1 MASMS
6 QLLLLLLCG
15 YHALI
20 ASAGNEQSYKIL
32 TSSSQEPQ
40 VVCSEPR
47 GTSVHARSY
56 IHLHV
61 PLCYSR

>member
-1 MASMS
+1 MAPMS

-20 ASAGNEQSYKIL
+20 ASAGDEKSYKIL
-32 TSSSQEPQ
+32 TSSSENPQ

-47 GTSVHARSY
+47 GTYLDTWAIR
-56 IHLHV
+56 
-61 PLCYSR
+61 LCYSR